1 MTVKFNE
8 SGVISTTRGSG
19 MGYSN
24 SRTEAKQIIRG
35 RSPVKGSVDF
45 SQTPISEIFGCNVFN
60 RNVMRTLLP
69 KNVFK
74 ALVRC
79 LDEGEALDPSMA
91 DIVANAMKDWAISKG
106 ATHFTHWFH
115 PMTGNTAEKHDS
127 FLVTGIHEGET
138 ILEFAGKHLIQGEP
152 DASSFP
158 SGGMRS
164 TFEARGYTGWD
175 PTSPAFLQEST
186 NGKTLCIPTV
196 FCSYGGQA
204 LDKKT
209 PLLRSLE
216 ALDNE
221 AVRLLHVIGNSDV
234 KRVVSTVGAE
244 QEYFLVDEAF
254 YLARPDLINCG
265 KALFGARP
273 PKGQEMEDHYW
284 GSIKERVLAFMMDAE
299 GELYKLGVPVKTRH
313 NEVAPAQ
320 FEVAPVF
327 ELANT
332 ACDHNMLLMEVFRKT
347 AKKHGLR
354 CLFHEKP
361 FSGVNGSGKHNNWSL
376 ADDQGNNLL
385 DPGHTPHSN
394 TQFLVILTTVVRAV
408 HKYGELLRTSI
419 ASAGND
425 DRLGANEAPPAIM
438 SIYLGQTLTE
448 IVEALIEGKKTLI
461 GPGDKEA
468 VQSGVR
474 VLPDLPRDDS
484 DRNRTSPFAFTGN
497 KFEFRALGASD
508 SIAFP
513 NTVLNTMVADSMRYV
528 ADEIEAL
535 VKKGKDL
542 STAIEGVV
550 RDTLKA
556 HKAILFHGDNY
567 SEEWLLEAERRGLPH
582 LRNTV
587 EALPVIVRDDTRELF
602 DRFSVLKEDE
612 LVGRYNIEV
621 ASFCKTINIERQLC
635 KNIANTIIL
644 PACVEYQNR
653 LATAIIQTRSAIA
666 SVNLKEEEELLA
678 DLTDKIST
686 LRQAIK
692 RLEASEDSNGKSSE
706 DADQYILAKFYQAEV
721 VPAMAAVRE
730 VADELE
736 LLVDDS
742 LWPLPKFREMLY
754 IY

>member
-1 MTVKFNE
+1 
-8 SGVISTTRGSG
+8 

-45 SQTPISEIFGCNVFN
+45 SETPISEIFGCNVFN
-60 RNVMRTLLP
+60 RSVMRTLLP

-221 AVRLLHVIGNSDV
+221 AVRLLHVIGNADV

-299 GELYKLGVPVKTRH
+299 GELYKLGVPVKTR
-313 NEVAPAQ
+313 
-320 FEVAPVF
+320 
-327 ELANT
+327 
-332 ACDHNMLLMEVFRKT
+332 
-347 AKKHGLR
+347 
-354 CLFHEKP
+354 
-361 FSGVNGSGKHNNWSL
+361 
-376 ADDQGNNLL
+376 
-385 DPGHTPHSN
+385 
-394 TQFLVILTTVVRAV
+394 
-408 HKYGELLRTSI
+408 
-419 ASAGND
+419 
-425 DRLGANEAPPAIM
+425 
-438 SIYLGQTLTE
+438 
-448 IVEALIEGKKTLI
+448 
-461 GPGDKEA
+461 
-468 VQSGVR
+468 
-474 VLPDLPRDDS
+474 
-484 DRNRTSPFAFTGN
+484 
-497 KFEFRALGASD
+497 
-508 SIAFP
+508 
-513 NTVLNTMVADSMRYV
+513 
-528 ADEIEAL
+528 
-535 VKKGKDL
+535 
-542 STAIEGVV
+542 
-550 RDTLKA
+550 
-556 HKAILFHGDNY
+556 
-567 SEEWLLEAERRGLPH
+567 
-582 LRNTV
+582 
-587 EALPVIVRDDTRELF
+587 
-602 DRFSVLKEDE
+602 
-612 LVGRYNIEV
+612 
-621 ASFCKTINIERQLC
+621 
-635 KNIANTIIL
+635 
-644 PACVEYQNR
+644 
-653 LATAIIQTRSAIA
+653 
-666 SVNLKEEEELLA
+666 
-678 DLTDKIST
+678 
-686 LRQAIK
+686 
-692 RLEASEDSNGKSSE
+692 
-706 DADQYILAKFYQAEV
+706 
-721 VPAMAAVRE
+721 
-730 VADELE
+730 
-736 LLVDDS
+736 
-742 LWPLPKFREMLY
+742 
-754 IY
+754 